1 MDHSLVEVAPSEFP
15 DENPNPVMRISK
27 QGKLLYANTASEILL
42 SDWQQIPEKQL
53 SNHIITIV
61 STVLQTETPCYEDFI
76 CGEQVF
82 TVCFAPLKGAQV
94 VNVYAL
100 DTTRQHQ
107 VERSLTKALQEV
119 EQLKHRLQLENDY
132 LHEELKLV
140 QSNHSIIGN
149 SEVLMKVLQQIKKV
163 ARTDSTVLV
172 LGETGTGKELLAR
185 AIHQGSPRKDRQLVK
200 VNCAALPVNLIESE
214 LFGHVKGAFTG
225 AHSNKIGRFELA
237 DGGTIFLDEIGDL
250 PLDVQSQL
258 LRVLQEGELERV
270 GSSKTIKI
278 NVRVIAATNH
288 DLAQKIVTGDFREDL
303 FYRLNVFPITSPPL
317 RLRKQDISLLAHH
330 FLQRYRARNGSSAS
344 KIDAATIQTLKAYDW
359 PGNVRELQNIIERAA
374 ILSDGDL
381 LQLDGAF
388 ELHVVPNKSVNKQKT
403 LKQVEREMIQLALEQ
418 SEWKIEGSSGA
429 AQSLDMAPSTL
440 REKIRKYGIQRHL
453 STPDIRS
460 IATH

>member
-27 QGKLLYANTASEILL
+27 QGKLLYANPASEILL
-42 SDWQQIPEKQL
+42 SNWQQLAEKQL

-61 STVLQTETPCYEDFI
+61 NTVLQTDNLCYEDFI
-76 CGEQVF
+76 CGKQVF

-100 DTTRQHQ
+100 DTTRQYH
-107 VERSLTKALQEV
+107 VEKSLTKALQEV
-119 EQLKHRLQLENDY
+119 EQLKHRLQMENEY
-132 LHEELKLV
+132 LHKELKLV
-140 QSNHSIIGN
+140 QSNDCIIGN
-149 SEVLMKVLQQIKKV
+149 SEVLMRVLQQIKKV

-185 AIHQGSPRKDRQLVK
+185 AIHQGSPRKDSQLVK
-200 VNCAALPVNLIESE
+200 VNCAALPVSLIESE

-225 AHSNKIGRFELA
+225 AHSNKTGRFELA

-288 DLAQKIVTGDFREDL
+288 DLAKKIVTGDFREDL

-317 RLRKQDISLLAHH
+317 RQRKQDISLLAHH

-344 KIDAATIQTLKAYDW
+344 KIEAATIQTLKAYDW

-374 ILSDGDL
+374 ILSDGDS

-388 ELHVVPNKSVNKQKT
+388 ELHVEPNTSVNKQKT
-403 LKQVEREMIQLALEQ
+403 LKQVEREMIQQALEQ
-418 SEWKIEGSSGA
+418 SEWKIEGHSGA
-429 AQSLDMAPSTL
+429 TQSLDLAPSTL
-440 REKIRKYGIQRHL
+440 REKIRKYGIQRHF
-453 STPDIRS
+453 SNADIRS
-460 IATH
+460 IASH